1 MQSRRGSRLPPASST
16 IALALAVD
24 TVTAEVITALRDAGV
39 RPLLLKGPSIAGWLY
54 RDGVARPYGDSDLLV
69 SPGSYRRAGAVLREL
84 GFRSLGYL
92 SQQHRDSDAWT
103 RSDHAYVDLHRSLV
117 GADASPDTV
126 WDEVSA
132 NTQLLRVGG
141 IDVEVLAI
149 PGRVLHVALHAAQHG
164 VDDEQPLQDLR
175 RAVLTVDDAVWR
187 EAAEMARRVDALP
200 AFATGL
206 RLEPVGTLLAEQLEL
221 PATRQSL
228 VGLRAGPHVPVAV
241 TLERLATETSLRAR
255 ARLLFAALFPPPDYM
270 RKWAAGRMGPSS
282 GTGRR
287 ARFSLGLAY
296 LWRPIWI
303 LLRLPRAMTTV
314 HRVRRGRTKTAT

>member
-92 SQQHRDSDAWT
+92 SQQHSDSDAWT

-117 GADASPDTV
+117 GAGASPEIV
-126 WDEVSA
+126 WKEVAAA

-141 IDVEVLAI
+141 TNVEVLGI
-149 PGRVLHVALHAAQHG
+149 PGRALHVALHAAQHG

-175 RAVLTVDDAVWR
+175 RAVRTVD
-187 EAAEMARRVDALP
+187 
-200 AFATGL
+200 
-206 RLEPVGTLLAEQLEL
+206 
-221 PATRQSL
+221 
-228 VGLRAGPHVPVAV
+228 H
-241 TLERLATETSLRAR
+241 
-255 ARLLFAALFPPPDYM
+255 
-270 RKWAAGRMGPSS
+270 
-282 GTGRR
+282 
-287 ARFSLGLAY
+287 
-296 LWRPIWI
+296 
-303 LLRLPRAMTTV
+303 
-314 HRVRRGRTKTAT
+314 